1 MKIIS
6 LTAENVKRL
15 VAVAIKPDGNLV
27 QITGKNG
34 QGKTSVL
41 DCIWW
46 ALAGATHIQAVPIR
60 QGATEARIRLDL
72 GEIIVT
78 RTFTENKDGE
88 ATSKITV
95 ENADGAKFPSPQKML
110 DDLLGNLTFDPLAFA
125 RMAPKEQL
133 TALRGF
139 VPGVDFAALE
149 AANKADYDLR
159 RECARKC
166 KDYEVAARNIAA
178 PLGLPVSAD
187 LAVADEI
194 SEKEYVDKITK
205 AAQRNKDIDH
215 ERATREGMALSIE
228 TLKKEI
234 ARHQKNLAE
243 MEAMHAKL
251 QPLDVA
257 QDLTEMN
264 AEFNAI
270 CETNKKIRA
279 TAQVVQLAKQAK
291 DCADRADKLTE
302 QMEKRTADAAEA
314 VRAAALPVDGISFTD
329 EAVLLNGVPFNQASD
344 AEQLRASVAVAM
356 ALNPKL
362 KVIRVRDGSL
372 LDEDSMKLLEA
383 MAVEKDYQVWVERV
397 DGSGKVGFVLED
409 GMIRQS
415 NEAAA

>member
-46 ALAGATHIQAVPIR
+46 ALAGATHIQSAPIR
-60 QGATEARIRLDL
+60 KGATEARIRLDL
-72 GEIIVT
+72 GEIVVT

-95 ENADGAKFPSPQKML
+95 ENGEGAKFASPQKML

-125 RMAPKEQL
+125 RMEPKDQL

-139 VPGVDFAALE
+139 VPGVDFSAIE

-159 RECARKC
+159 RECSRKA
-166 KDYEVAARNIAA
+166 KEYEAAAQNAAA

-187 LAVADEI
+187 LSVAPEV
-194 SEKEYVDKITK
+194 SESEFVKRLTDAARHNKE
-205 AAQRNKDIDH
+205 IDH
-215 ERATREGMALSIE
+215 DRATREAMALSMENI
-228 TLKKEI
+228 KKEI
-234 ARHQKNLAE
+234 ARLQKNLTE
-243 MEAMHAKL
+243 MEAIYKAFP
-251 QPLDVA
+251 PLPDV
-257 QDLTEMN
+257 QDLTALER
-264 AEFNAI
+264 EFDEIRAL
-270 CETNKKIRA
+270 NKKTQA
-279 TAQVVQLAKQAK
+279 TAKVVDLMKQAME
-291 DCADRADKLTE
+291 CSARADDLTARMDQRKAE
-302 QMEKRTADAAEA
+302 AADA
-314 VRAAALPVDGISFTD
+314 VRRASLPVEGLSFTD
-329 EAVLLNGVPFNQASD
+329 EAVLLNTVPFNQASD

-383 MAVEKDYQVWVERV
+383 MAIEKDYQVWVERV
-397 DGSGKVGFVLED
+397 DGSGKVGFVLE
-409 GMIRQS
+409 GGKVVNHES
-415 NEAAA
+415 NL